1 MKEVER
7 KKKKN
12 KIKELEE
19 IKNKR
24 MMRNELDQERI
35 YNENNEYTRT

>member
-35 YNENNEYTRT
+35 YNENNEYTKT